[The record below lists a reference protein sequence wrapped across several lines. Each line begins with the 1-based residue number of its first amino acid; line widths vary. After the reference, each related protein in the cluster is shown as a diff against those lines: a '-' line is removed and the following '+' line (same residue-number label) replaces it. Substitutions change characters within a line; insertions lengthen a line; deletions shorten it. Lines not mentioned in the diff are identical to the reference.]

1 MGKFK
6 VVLILAVL
14 IALIAP
20 AWAIFG
26 TFVLGFLVAP
36 AALISAGIY
45 VADGAQ
51 VSHAPKIAFG
61 FLAGNFWAYFV
72 VMALGALGGP
82 MPLRM
87 FLTLF
92 VFVIPAVFISMF
104 FDKVFDLSA
113 WLTGWAG
120 TLIVLTL
127 PLTAGMLSP
136 EQALLQM
143 GISYAVGVFV
153 VGLPILSLHGLFVKK
168 LQGGAQ
174 QDKTQ

>member
-6 VVLILAVL
+6 IVLLLAVL

-20 AWAIFG
+20 AWAVLG
-26 TFVLGFLVAP
+26 TFAFGFLVAP

-51 VSHAPKIAFG
+51 LAHAPKITFG

-72 VMALGALGGP
+72 VLVLGAVGGP
-82 MPLRM
+82 TPLNL

-92 VFVIPAVFISMF
+92 VFVLPAVFLSMYL
-104 FDKVFDLSA
+104 DKVFDLSA

-120 TLIVLTL
+120 TLIVLTV
-127 PLTAGMLSP
+127 PLVADALSP

-143 GISYAVGVFV
+143 GISYTAGVWVVGV
-153 VGLPILSLHGLFVKK
+153 PILALHGHFTKK
-168 LQGGAQ
+168 KG
-174 QDKTQ
+174 